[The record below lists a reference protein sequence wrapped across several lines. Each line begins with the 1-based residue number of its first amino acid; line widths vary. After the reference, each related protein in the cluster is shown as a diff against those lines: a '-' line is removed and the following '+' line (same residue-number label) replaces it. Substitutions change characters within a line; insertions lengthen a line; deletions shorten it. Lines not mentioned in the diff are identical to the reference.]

1 MNKKTQERKVH
12 TIDAEG
18 KSLGRLAT
26 GIAVLLRGKHK
37 PGFTPHEDLGDE
49 VVVKNLEKASFSG
62 DKFKKKVYYSHT
74 GYLGHLRQRKLED
87 LWKRSPLLVL
97 QRTVFG
103 MLPKNKLRE
112 KQIKR
117 LKIER

>member
-1 MNKKTQERKVH
+1 MTSLSERTIH

-18 KSLGRLAT
+18 KSLGRLGT
-26 GIAVLLRGKHK
+26 RIAILLRGKHR
-37 PGFTPHEDLGDE
+37 PGFLPYKDQGDS

-62 DKFKKKVYYSHT
+62 NKMKGKTYHSHS
-74 GYLGHLRQRKLED
+74 GYLGHLKTQTLEQV
-87 LWKRSPLLVL
+87 WKKNPSLVL
-97 QRTVFG
+97 RKVVFG

-117 LKIER
+117 LKAE